1 MATRTAFKTPSGRAF
16 GSVLIFR
23 NEAKPDSSRTLALV
37 RSLFERRGVSVC
49 DADRAITR
57 GSAASKVRW
66 KAADLAIA
74 LGGDGT
80 MLRVAREV
88 APRGIPLLG
97 VNLGTL
103 GFLSGTEAGD
113 LKLCLDSILAGRFII
128 EERSML
134 SAEVRRGGRILFGPE
149 QALNEVVI
157 RSGEQA
163 RAITLSTRS
172 GERFVAD
179 YFGDGLIVATPT
191 GSTAYSLAASGP
203 IVDPSLDVTLVAPIC
218 PHTLTQRPLIVPAH
232 LPLTIRLGK
241 RREGEAPAVLVSLDG
256 RSGCELRIG
265 DEVRVRRAQTP
276 LRLLLPPGRSFFEV
290 LRRKLKWGR

>member
-1 MATRTAFKTPSGRAF
+1 MATSSTSKNSSRRAF
-16 GSVLIFR
+16 GAALIFH
-23 NEAKPDSSRTLALV
+23 NESKPDAVKALKHL
-37 RSLFERRGVSVC
+37 RALLKRRGVATWIAAGRPSSESIRR
-49 DADRAITR
+49 ADF
-57 GSAASKVRW
+57 
-66 KAADLAIA
+66 AIA

-103 GFLSGTEAGD
+103 GFLSGVEAGD
-113 LKLCLDSILAGRFII
+113 LKRRLDAVVSGRFMV

-134 SAEVRRGGRILFGPE
+134 TAETLRDGRRVFGPE
-149 QALNEVVI
+149 LALNEVVI
-157 RSGEQA
+157 RCGDQA
-163 RAITLSTRS
+163 RAITLATRS

-179 YFGDGLIVATPT
+179 FFGDGLIVATPT

-203 IVDPSLDVTLVAPIC
+203 IVDPSLDVTLLAPIC

-232 LPLTIRLGK
+232 LPLAIRLSP
-241 RREGEAPAVLVSLDG
+241 RRQETPRVLVSLDG
-256 RSGCELRIG
+256 RPGCELKVG
-265 DEVRVRRAQTP
+265 DEVRVRRAETP

-290 LRRKLKWGR
+290 LRRKLKWGKL

>member
-1 MATRTAFKTPSGRAF
+1 MATPTRSKIPSGRAF

-37 RSLFERRGVSVC
+37 RLLLKARGV
-49 DADRAITR
+49 RAVTAQR
-57 GSAASKVRW
+57 KPTARSLRD
-66 KAADLAIA
+66 ADLAIA

-97 VNLGTL
+97 VNIGTL
-103 GFLSGTEAGD
+103 GFLSGTESGE
-113 LKLCLDSILAGRFII
+113 LRRCLDAVLAGKFAV

-134 SAEVRRGGRILFGPE
+134 SAEVLRGGRRIFGPDM
-149 QALNEVVI
+149 ALNEVVI
-157 RSGEQA
+157 RCGEQA

-179 YFGDGLIVATPT
+179 YFGDGLIIATPT

-203 IVDPSLDVTLVAPIC
+203 IIDPSLDVTLVAPIC

-241 RREGEAPAVLVSLDG
+241 KRADEVPAVLVSLDG
-256 RSGCELRIG
+256 RSGCDLKIG
-265 DEVRVRRAQTP
+265 DEVRIRRAETP

-290 LRRKLKWGR
+290 LRRKLKWGQR

>member
-1 MATRTAFKTPSGRAF
+1 MATHTLFKTPSGRAF
-16 GSVLIFR
+16 GSVLIFL

-37 RSLFERRGVSVC
+37 RALLKTRGV
-49 DADRAITR
+49 RAVT
-57 GSAASKVRW
+57 AASVPSARSLRD
-66 KAADLAIA
+66 ADLAIA

-80 MLRVAREV
+80 MLRVARDV

-97 VNLGTL
+97 VNIGTL
-103 GFLSGTEAGD
+103 GFLSAAEAGD
-113 LKLCLDSILAGRFII
+113 LKRCVNSVLAGRFAV

-134 SAEVRRGGRILFGPE
+134 SAEVLRGGRRIFGPDL
-149 QALNEVVI
+149 ALNEVVI
-157 RSGEQA
+157 RCGEQA

-203 IVDPSLDVTLVAPIC
+203 IIDPSLDVTLVAPIC
-218 PHTLTQRPLIVPAH
+218 PHALTQRPLIVPAH

-241 RREGEAPAVLVSLDG
+241 RREGEAPRVLVSLDG
-256 RSGCELRIG
+256 RSGCDLKIG
-265 DEVRVRRAQTP
+265 DEVRVRRAETP

-290 LRRKLKWGR
+290 LRRKLKWGQR

>member
-1 MATRTAFKTPSGRAF
+1 MFKTPSGRAF
-16 GSVLIFR
+16 GSVLIFL

-37 RSLFERRGVSVC
+37 RALLKTRGV
-49 DADRAITR
+49 RAVT
-57 GSAASKVRW
+57 AASVPSARSLRD
-66 KAADLAIA
+66 ADLAIA

-80 MLRVAREV
+80 MLRVARDV

-97 VNLGTL
+97 VNIGTL
-103 GFLSGTEAGD
+103 GFLSAAEAGD
-113 LKLCLDSILAGRFII
+113 LKRCVNSVLAGRFAV

-134 SAEVRRGGRILFGPE
+134 SAEVLRGGRRIFGPDL
-149 QALNEVVI
+149 ALNEVVI
-157 RSGEQA
+157 RCGEQA

-203 IVDPSLDVTLVAPIC
+203 IIDPSLDVTLVAPIC
-218 PHTLTQRPLIVPAH
+218 PHALTQRPLIVPAH

-241 RREGEAPAVLVSLDG
+241 RREGEAPRVLVSLDG
-256 RSGCELRIG
+256 RSGCDLKIG
-265 DEVRVRRAQTP
+265 DEVRVRRAETP

-290 LRRKLKWGR
+290 LRRKLKWGQR

>member
-1 MATRTAFKTPSGRAF
+1 MATPSSSGSYSRRAF
-16 GSVLIFR
+16 GAALIFH
-23 NEAKPDSSRTLALV
+23 NESKPDAVRTLKRLRVLLKARGV
-37 RSLFERRGVSVC
+37 RSWIAAGRPSAEAIRR
-49 DADRAITR
+49 ADF
-57 GSAASKVRW
+57 
-66 KAADLAIA
+66 AIA

-97 VNLGTL
+97 VNVGTL
-103 GFLSGTEAGD
+103 GFLSGIEAGD
-113 LKLCLDSILAGRFII
+113 LKRRLDAAVSGRFIV

-134 SAEVRRGGRILFGPE
+134 SAETLRGGRRIFGPE
-149 QALNEVVI
+149 LALNEVVI
-157 RSGEQA
+157 RCGDQA

-179 YFGDGLIVATPT
+179 FFGDGLIVATPT

-203 IVDPSLDVTLVAPIC
+203 IVDPSLDVTLLAPIC

-232 LPLTIRLGK
+232 LPLTIRMTP
-241 RREGEAPAVLVSLDG
+241 RRSETPRVLVSIDG
-256 RSGCELRIG
+256 RPGCELKVG
-265 DEVRVRRAQTP
+265 DEVRVRRAETP

-290 LRRKLKWGR
+290 LRRKLKWGKL

>member
-1 MATRTAFKTPSGRAF
+1 MAIPSSSKNSSRRAF
-16 GSVLIFR
+16 GAALIFH
-23 NEAKPDSSRTLALV
+23 NESKPDAVRTLKHLRALLKARGLQSWV
-37 RSLFERRGVSVC
+37 AAGRPSAESIRR
-49 DADRAITR
+49 ADF
-57 GSAASKVRW
+57 
-66 KAADLAIA
+66 AIA

-103 GFLSGTEAGD
+103 GFLSGIEAGE
-113 LKLCLDSILAGRFII
+113 LKRRLDAVISGRFIV

-134 SAEVRRGGRILFGPE
+134 TAETLRDGRRVFGPE
-149 QALNEVVI
+149 LALNEVVI
-157 RSGEQA
+157 RCGDQA

-179 YFGDGLIVATPT
+179 FFGDGLIVATPT

-203 IVDPSLDVTLVAPIC
+203 IADPSLDVTLLAPIC

-232 LPLTIRLGK
+232 LPLSIRLTP
-241 RREGEAPAVLVSLDG
+241 RRAETPRVLVSLDG
-256 RSGCELRIG
+256 RPGCELKIG
-265 DEVRVRRAQTP
+265 DEVRVRRAETP

-290 LRRKLKWGR
+290 LRRKLKWGKL

>member
-1 MATRTAFKTPSGRAF
+1 MATPTAFKTPSGQAF

-37 RSLFERRGVSVC
+37 RTLLKAHGVRAVTAARVPTARSLR
-49 DADRAITR
+49 D
-57 GSAASKVRW
+57 
-66 KAADLAIA
+66 ADLAVA

-80 MLRVAREV
+80 MLHVAREV

-97 VNLGTL
+97 VNIGTL
-103 GFLSGTEAGD
+103 GFLSATEAGD
-113 LKLCLDSILAGRFII
+113 LKRCLNSVLAGRFAV

-134 SAEVRRGGRILFGPE
+134 SAEVLRGGRRIFGPDL
-149 QALNEVVI
+149 ALNEVVI
-157 RSGEQA
+157 RCGEQA

-203 IVDPSLDVTLVAPIC
+203 IIDPSLDVTLVAPIC
-218 PHTLTQRPLIVPAH
+218 PHALTQRPLIVPAH

-241 RREGEAPAVLVSLDG
+241 RREGEVPRVLVSLDG
-256 RSGCELRIG
+256 RPGCDLKIG
-265 DEVRVRRAQTP
+265 DEVRVRRAETP

-290 LRRKLKWGR
+290 LRRKLKWGQR

>member
-1 MATRTAFKTPSGRAF
+1 MATRTLFKTPSGRAF

-37 RSLFERRGVSVC
+37 RSLLKTRGV
-49 DADRAITR
+49 RAVT
-57 GSAASKVRW
+57 AASVPSARSLRD
-66 KAADLAIA
+66 ADLAIA

-80 MLRVAREV
+80 MLHVAREV
-88 APRGIPLLG
+88 APRGVPLLG
-97 VNLGTL
+97 VNIGTL
-103 GFLSGTEAGD
+103 GFLSATEAGD
-113 LKLCLDSILAGRFII
+113 LKRCLNAVLAGRFAV

-134 SAEVRRGGRILFGPE
+134 SAEVLRGGRRIFGPDL
-149 QALNEVVI
+149 ALNEVVI
-157 RSGEQA
+157 RCGEQA

-203 IVDPSLDVTLVAPIC
+203 IIDPSLDVTLVAPIC
-218 PHTLTQRPLIVPAH
+218 PHALTQRPLIVPAH

-241 RREGEAPAVLVSLDG
+241 RREGEVPRVLVSLDG
-256 RSGCELRIG
+256 RPGCDLKIG
-265 DEVRVRRAQTP
+265 DEVRVRRAETP

-290 LRRKLKWGR
+290 LRRKLKWGQR

>member
-1 MATRTAFKTPSGRAF
+1 MATRTQSKIPSGRAF

-23 NEAKPDSSRTLALV
+23 NEAKSDSSRTLALV
-37 RSLFERRGVSVC
+37 RSLLKIRGV
-49 DADRAITR
+49 RAVTAGR
-57 GSAASKVRW
+57 APSARALRD
-66 KAADLAIA
+66 ADLAVA

-80 MLRVAREV
+80 MLQVARDV

-97 VNLGTL
+97 VNIGTL
-103 GFLSGTEAGD
+103 GFLSGTESRD
-113 LKLCLDSILAGRFII
+113 LKRCVDAVLAGRFAV

-134 SAEVRRGGRILFGPE
+134 SAEVLRGGRRIFGPE
-149 QALNEVVI
+149 LALNEVVI
-157 RSGEQA
+157 RCGEQA

-203 IVDPSLDVTLVAPIC
+203 IIDPSLDVTLVAPIC

-232 LPLTIRLGK
+232 LPLTIRLGR
-241 RREGEAPAVLVSLDG
+241 RREGEVPRVLVSLDG
-256 RSGCELRIG
+256 RSGCDLMLG
-265 DEVRVRRAQTP
+265 DEVRVRRAETP

-290 LRRKLKWGR
+290 LRRKLKWGQR

>member
-1 MATRTAFKTPSGRAF
+1 MATRILSKTPSGRAF

-23 NEAKPDSSRTLALV
+23 NEAKPDSSRTMALV
-37 RSLFERRGVSVC
+37 RSLLQARGV
-49 DADRAITR
+49 RAVT
-57 GSAASKVRW
+57 AARTPAARSLRE
-66 KAADLAIA
+66 ADLAIA

-97 VNLGTL
+97 VNIGTL
-103 GFLSGTEAGD
+103 GFLSGSEAGD
-113 LKLCLDSILAGRFII
+113 LKRCVDSVLAGRFAV

-134 SAEVRRGGRILFGPE
+134 SAEVLRGGRRIFGPE
-149 QALNEVVI
+149 LALNEAVI
-157 RSGEQA
+157 RCGEQA
-163 RAITLSTRS
+163 RAITLTTRS

-179 YFGDGLIVATPT
+179 YFGDGLIIATPT

-203 IVDPSLDVTLVAPIC
+203 IIDPSLDVTLVAPIC

-232 LPLTIRLGK
+232 LPLTIRLGR
-241 RREGEAPAVLVSLDG
+241 RREGEVPRVLVSLDG
-256 RSGCELRIG
+256 RSGCELKVG
-265 DEVRVRRAQTP
+265 DEVRVRRAETP

-290 LRRKLKWGR
+290 LRRKLKWGQL

>member
-1 MATRTAFKTPSGRAF
+1 MAIHTSSKIPSVPAF
-16 GSVLIFR
+16 GSVLVFR
-23 NEAKPDSSRTLALV
+23 NEAKADSSRTLELV
-37 RSLFERRGVSVC
+37 RALLKKHGVRAVTAARVPTARSLR
-49 DADRAITR
+49 D
-57 GSAASKVRW
+57 
-66 KAADLAIA
+66 ADLAIA

-80 MLRVAREV
+80 MLHVAREV

-97 VNLGTL
+97 INVGTL
-103 GFLSGTEAGD
+103 GFLSASEAGD
-113 LKLCLDSILAGRFII
+113 LKRCVSSVLSGRFAV

-134 SAEVRRGGRILFGPE
+134 SAEVLRGGRRIYGPDL
-149 QALNEVVI
+149 ALNEVVI
-157 RSGEQA
+157 RCGEQA

-203 IVDPSLDVTLVAPIC
+203 IIDPSLDVTLVAPIC
-218 PHTLTQRPLIVPAH
+218 PHALTQRPLIVPAH

-241 RREGEAPAVLVSLDG
+241 RREGEAPRVLVSLDG
-256 RSGCELRIG
+256 RPGCDLKLG
-265 DEVRVRRAQTP
+265 DEVRVRRAETP

-290 LRRKLKWGR
+290 LRRKLKWGQR

>member
-1 MATRTAFKTPSGRAF
+1 MVTPTLFKTHSGRAF

-37 RSLFERRGVSVC
+37 RALLKSHGVRAVTAARVPTARSLR
-49 DADRAITR
+49 D
-57 GSAASKVRW
+57 
-66 KAADLAIA
+66 ADLAIA

-80 MLRVAREV
+80 MLHVAREV

-97 VNLGTL
+97 VNIGTL
-103 GFLSGTEAGD
+103 GFLSATEAGD
-113 LKLCLDSILAGRFII
+113 LKRCLNSVLAGRFAV

-134 SAEVRRGGRILFGPE
+134 SAEVLRGGRRIYGPDL
-149 QALNEVVI
+149 ALNEVVI
-157 RSGEQA
+157 RCGEQA

-203 IVDPSLDVTLVAPIC
+203 IIDPSLDVTLVAPIC
-218 PHTLTQRPLIVPAH
+218 PHALTQRPLIVPAH

-241 RREGEAPAVLVSLDG
+241 RREGEVPRVLVSLDG
-256 RSGCELRIG
+256 RPGCDLKLG
-265 DEVRVRRAQTP
+265 DEVRVRRAETP

-290 LRRKLKWGR
+290 LRRKLKWGQR

>member
-1 MATRTAFKTPSGRAF
+1 MATHIFSKTHSGRAF
-16 GSVLIFR
+16 GSVLIFP

-37 RSLFERRGVSVC
+37 RSLLKARGVRST
-49 DADRAITR
+49 AATR
-57 GSAASKVRW
+57 QPTARSLRD
-66 KAADLAIA
+66 ADLAVA

-97 VNLGTL
+97 VNIGTL
-103 GFLSGTEAGD
+103 GFLSGTESGE
-113 LKLCLDSILAGRFII
+113 LRRCLDAVLAGKFAV

-134 SAEVRRGGRILFGPE
+134 SAEVLRGGRRIFGPDL
-149 QALNEVVI
+149 ALNEVVI
-157 RSGEQA
+157 RCGEQA

-179 YFGDGLIVATPT
+179 YFGDGLIIATPT

-203 IVDPSLDVTLVAPIC
+203 IIDPSLDITLMAPIC

-241 RREGEAPAVLVSLDG
+241 RRADEVPAVLVSLDG
-256 RSGCELRIG
+256 RSGCELKVG
-265 DEVRVRRAQTP
+265 DEVRIRRAETP

-290 LRRKLKWGR
+290 LRRKLKWGQR

>member
-1 MATRTAFKTPSGRAF
+1 MAISSSSKNSSRRAF
-16 GSVLIFR
+16 SAALIFH
-23 NEAKPDSSRTLALV
+23 NASKPDAVRTLKQLRGLLKA
-37 RSLFERRGVSVC
+37 RGVKSWIAAGRPSAEAIRR
-49 DADRAITR
+49 ADF
-57 GSAASKVRW
+57 
-66 KAADLAIA
+66 AIA

-103 GFLSGTEAGD
+103 GFLSGTEAVD
-113 LKLCLDSILAGRFII
+113 MKRRLDAVISGRFIV

-134 SAEVRRGGRILFGPE
+134 TAEVSRRGKRVFGPE
-149 QALNEVVI
+149 MALNEVVI
-157 RSGEQA
+157 RCGDQA

-179 YFGDGLIVATPT
+179 FFGDGLIVATPT

-203 IVDPSLDVTLVAPIC
+203 IVDPALDVTLLAPIC

-232 LPLTIRLGK
+232 LPLSIQLSP
-241 RREGEAPAVLVSLDG
+241 RRAETPRVLVSLDG
-256 RSGCELRIG
+256 RPGCELKIG
-265 DEVRVRRAQTP
+265 DEVRVRRAETP

-290 LRRKLKWGR
+290 LRRKLKWGRL